1 MESQKNRGC
10 LCQELAGPG
19 MTLSPSCLGGLWL
32 FQNLAPDEVSA
43 LMEAAFRK
51 IYAPGQTIFHQGQEA
66 RMMFL
71 LKAGRVKLSKVTRQ
85 GEELTVD
92 YLKAGDSLGENL
104 LNQETSFP
112 FTATCLEDSLTCG
125 LTRTAFEGLILKYPN
140 IGLQVIK
147 SLSQR
152 IDRLNAR
159 LGSMALTSLEDR
171 LLRTLH
177 QMAREHGTRDGE
189 RLILSFPLTHE
200 DLGFLVGAHRVS
212 VSRALK
218 GLRSSGRLLGKGRT
232 YILRDENRF

>member
-1 MESQKNRGC
+1 MESGKNQGC
-10 LCQELAGPG
+10 RCEELAGPG
-19 MTLSPSCLGGLWL
+19 MVVSPSCLGGLWL
-32 FQNLAPDEVSA
+32 FENLSPEEISA
-43 LMEAAFRK
+43 LMAAAFRK
-51 IYAPGQTIFHQGQEA
+51 RYDRGETIFRQGEAA

-71 LKAGRVKLSKVTRQ
+71 LKGGRVKLSKLTRD

-92 YLKAGDSLGENL
+92 ILKAGDSLGENL
-104 LNQETSFP
+104 LNRETVFP
-112 FTATCLEDSLTCG
+112 FTATCLSESLTCG
-125 LTRTAFEGLILKYPN
+125 LTRASFEALIMKYPN

-152 IDRLNAR
+152 IERLNAR
-159 LGSMALTSLEDR
+159 LGSMALTNLEDR
-171 LLRTLH
+171 LLRTLL

-218 GLRSSGRLLGKGRT
+218 GLRNSGRLLGKGKT
-232 YILRDENRF
+232 YILRDENRA